1 MPAAP
6 EPFEIHVD
14 DAVLDDLRARLDA
27 TRWPD
32 EVDGAGW
39 EMGSNLDYMKE
50 LAAYWRDGYDWREQ
64 ERRLNALPQFKA
76 EIDGLGIHFVHI
88 EGKGPD
94 PFPLIVSHGWPGSF
108 FEMHK
113 IAGPLT
119 DPAAHGGDPAD
130 AFHLV
135 VPSLIGYGFSDA
147 SREPGM
153 TTHRMAELFGSL
165 MIDTLGY
172 DRFGAQGGDWG
183 AAVTA
188 SLAEQYPA
196 NVAGIHLNLVIG
208 RMARLAGESASPEVE
223 AYRAE
228 MARWVRDESAYSIMQ
243 GTRPQTLAYGLNDS
257 PAGLAGWIV
266 EKWRAW
272 SDCERRR
279 RALVHQGRAADER
292 HDLLGDADHQLVG
305 AALPGEPR
313 RVRPRRAASRR
324 PPPSRCSPKRYRT
337 RRAALSSKA
346 TTSSPVDGDA
356 PRRPLR
362 RHGGARPP
370 RRRRQRLLP
379 HPALGALAP
388 ASPAGDPCTTCAA
401 QRRIS

>member
-1 MPAAP
+1 MAVAP

-32 EVDGAGW
+32 EIDGAGW
-39 EMGSNLDYMKE
+39 TMGSNLAYMKE

-64 ERRLNALPQFKA
+64 ERRLNALPQFRA
-76 EIDGLGIHFVHI
+76 EIDGLGIHFAHI
-88 EGKGPD
+88 KGKGPD

-108 FEMHK
+108 FEMYK

-153 TTHRMAELFGSL
+153 TTHRMAELFGRL

-172 DRFGAQGGDWG
+172 ERFGAQGGDWG
-183 AAVTA
+183 SAVTS

-208 RMARLAGESASPEVE
+208 RLAHLLGEAASPEVE
-223 AYRAE
+223 AYRAG

-243 GTRPQTLAYGLNDS
+243 GTKPQTLGYALNDS
-257 PAGLAGWIV
+257 PVGLAGWIV

-272 SDCERRR
+272 SDCDGDVERSYSKDELLTNVMIYWVTQTINSSVRLYR
-279 RALVHQGRAADER
+279 ENRGEFGRTGRIETPTAVAMFPKEISHPPRSLVERGYNVQRWTEMPRGGHFAAMEEPGLLAGDVRAFFRALR
-292 HDLLGDADHQLVG
+292 
-305 AALPGEPR
+305 
-313 RVRPRRAASRR
+313 
-324 PPPSRCSPKRYRT
+324 
-337 RRAALSSKA
+337 
-346 TTSSPVDGDA
+346 
-356 PRRPLR
+356 
-362 RHGGARPP
+362 
-370 RRRRQRLLP
+370 
-379 HPALGALAP
+379 
-388 ASPAGDPCTTCAA
+388 
-401 QRRIS
+401 

>member
-1 MPAAP
+1 MAVAT

-39 EMGSNLDYMKE
+39 TMGSNLAYMKE
-50 LAAYWRDGYDWREQ
+50 LGAYWRDGYDWREQ
-64 ERRLNALPQFKA
+64 ERRLNALPQFRA

-108 FEMHK
+108 FEMYK

-153 TTHRMAELFGSL
+153 TTHRMAELFGRL

-172 DRFGAQGGDWG
+172 ERFGAQGGDWG
-183 AAVTA
+183 SAVTS

-208 RMARLAGESASPEVE
+208 RMARLAGEAASPEVE

-228 MARWVRDESAYSIMQ
+228 MAGWVRDESAYSIMQ
-243 GTRPQTLAYGLNDS
+243 GTKPQTLGYALNDS
-257 PAGLAGWIV
+257 PVGLAGWIV

-272 SDCERRR
+272 SDC
-279 RALVHQGRAADER
+279 
-292 HDLLGDADHQLVG
+292 
-305 AALPGEPR
+305 
-313 RVRPRRAASRR
+313 
-324 PPPSRCSPKRYRT
+324 
-337 RRAALSSKA
+337 
-346 TTSSPVDGDA
+346 DGDVERSYTKDELLTNVMIYWVTQTINSSVRLYRENRGEFGRTGRIETPTA
-356 PRRPLR
+356 IAMFPKEIS
-362 RHGGARPP
+362 HPP
-370 RRRRQRLLP
+370 RSLVERGYNVQRWTEMPRGGHFAAMEEPGLLVEDVR
-379 HPALGALAP
+379 AFFRGL
-388 ASPAGDPCTTCAA
+388 
-401 QRRIS
+401 R

>member
-1 MPAAP
+1 MAAAP
-6 EPFEIHVD
+6 EPFSIHVD

-39 EMGSNLDYMKE
+39 TMGSNLAYMRE
-50 LAAYWRDGYDWREQ
+50 LAAYWRDSYDWREQ
-64 ERRLNALPQFKA
+64 ERHLNALPQFRA

-108 FEMHK
+108 FEMYK
-113 IAGPLT
+113 IVGPLT

-153 TTHRMAELFGSL
+153 TTHRMAELFGTL

-172 DRFGAQGGDWG
+172 ERFGAQGGDWG
-183 AAVTA
+183 SAVTS

-208 RMARLAGESASPEVE
+208 RMARLAGEAASPEVE

-228 MARWVRDESAYSIMQ
+228 MAGWVRDESAYSIMQ
-243 GTRPQTLAYGLNDS
+243 GTKPQTLGYALNDS
-257 PAGLAGWIV
+257 PVGLAGWIV

-272 SDCERRR
+272 SDCGGDVERSYTKDELLTNVMIYWVTQTINSSVRLYR
-279 RALVHQGRAADER
+279 ENRGEFGRTGRIETPTAVAMFPKEISHPPRSLVERGYNVQRWTEMPRGGHFAAMEEPGLLVEDVRAFFRALR
-292 HDLLGDADHQLVG
+292 
-305 AALPGEPR
+305 
-313 RVRPRRAASRR
+313 
-324 PPPSRCSPKRYRT
+324 
-337 RRAALSSKA
+337 
-346 TTSSPVDGDA
+346 
-356 PRRPLR
+356 
-362 RHGGARPP
+362 
-370 RRRRQRLLP
+370 
-379 HPALGALAP
+379 
-388 ASPAGDPCTTCAA
+388 
-401 QRRIS
+401 